1 MMDGWYGDMG
11 AGGWLLMTLF
21 WVALLGVIVWA
32 VASLFPSRRESADG
46 LPAERPEEILDR
58 RLARGEI
65 DQTKYDELRARLRT
79 ARAER
84 V

>member
-1 MMDGWYGDMG
+1 MMDGWYGDMSV
-11 AGGWLLMTLF
+11 AGWLLMMLF

-32 VASLFPSRRESADG
+32 VARLFPARHGAPGE
-46 LPAERPEEILDR
+46 LAERPEEILDR
-58 RLARGEI
+58 RLAQGEI
-65 DQTKYDELRARLRT
+65 DQETYEAMRARLRT